1 MFLSTE
7 EYLHRIT
14 HALEHVVAPL
24 IESDY
29 ARGQLLAAV
38 FLLDQLTDRIEYKA
52 DRVEQEIEATCDTIR
67 KIVDALKERA
77 GEVPGDLRAFVEE
90 AGREGAA
97 RDLTFRG
104 RCEEMLCS
112 AIDSFYAN
120 RKRFDPDS
128 AHDLEGLI
136 LGHLTRI
143 ASWDLGMFKPST
155 SQKLLQSKGAS
166 S

>member
-1 MFLSTE
+1 MFLSTTD
-7 EYLHRIT
+7 YLHRIT

-29 ARGQLLAAV
+29 GRGQLLAAV

-52 DRVEQEIEATCDTIR
+52 ELIEQEIEESCETIR
-67 KIVDALKERA
+67 KIVDALEERA
-77 GEVPGDLRAFVEE
+77 GELPKGLKAFLGES
-90 AGREGAA
+90 GGEGLA
-97 RDLTFRG
+97 RDLTFRR
-104 RCEEMLCS
+104 RCEEMLCA

-128 AHDLEGLI
+128 AHAVEGLI
-136 LGHLTRI
+136 LGYLTRI
-143 ASWDLGMFKPST
+143 ASRDLGMFKPST
-155 SQKLLQSKGAS
+155 SQKLLQSRGAS